1 MPFVHVQVAPDTALS
16 LASLGEADRLAVAPM
31 DESVID
37 DGLTATLATRWATD
51 TGTSFVAVPPFAEHV
66 TVIVTWPLEFAVTR
80 PPEVTDAADPV
91 PFVHVQVA
99 PDTALPLA
107 SLGEAVRLAV
117 APMDESVID
126 DGLTDTLFGRW
137 LTVTDTV
144 PEALPPFLD
153 AVAVIVAL
161 PLPFAVM
168 RPFEDTVATDVES
181 LVQLIVAPDTT

>member
-1 MPFVHVQVAPDTALS
+1 MGFNSTLLGRWLTVTDTVPEALPPFLLAVTVIVAVPSPLATTCPPDTDATDVESLVQLMVAPDTILP
-16 LASLGEADRLAVAPM
+16 LASLAVVEILSLSLI
-31 DESVID
+31 DQNVID
-37 DGLTATLATRWATD
+37 DGLT
-51 TGTSFVAVPPFAEHV
+51 S
-66 TVIVTWPLEFAVTR
+66 
-80 PPEVTDAADPV
+80 
-91 PFVHVQVA
+91 
-99 PDTALPLA
+99 
-107 SLGEAVRLAV
+107 
-117 APMDESVID
+117 
-126 DGLTDTLFGRW
+126 TLFGRW